1 MRTTPSSILSHRN
14 NRLLLCG
21 FVLVPLVALS
31 LSTHPF
37 RQSASS
43 ASTITVTTTPQAII
57 QTRLSTNN
65 VWAGSIDQAP
75 GGPASF
81 DALHA
86 PLVRIHVGD
95 DGGNVSMPEVQ
106 QGQWANVHLPGGEPE
121 SRPFE
126 NLDTLVSDVF
136 AAGQQPL
143 LNIKFAPDWMWSC
156 YPNSAGM
163 TGTQSAGSV
172 TDLTFNAF
180 ARYMARLVDYYNKG
194 SMTTE
199 TGTAITNPYGTAHK
213 ITYWELWNEPDL
225 NNETPCA
232 PADGYG
238 ITYTQYATMWNA
250 VTAAM
255 LVQDPTL
262 KFVGPATAGAQF
274 GSSTSSGNQY
284 VDYLMAHAST
294 KPVAISFHGYGYW
307 DNTVADKWIFD
318 GDGTTGCACGGIT
331 DIVNGVRAIR
341 AQYPSTPVWLTE
353 VNVNADWG
361 NDSYKR
367 PWSEFA
373 AAWWGALFQQTAP
386 LGVGMIHQYD
396 AADSPQFGLLDDQT
410 GARYM
415 VYQVISLLD
424 QYFPPGST
432 ILASSSNTNG
442 VLPLAAR
449 TPNGHIAV
457 LVVNRQLS
465 SPTVRSNCGSGGVPL
480 AVSVGLS
487 GLTASAVTLH
497 QLDRTSVDCGS
508 NRATA
513 ASSVALNAAQPLAL
527 HFAGYG
533 LAVLDITPAAMA
545 TSTAGSHGATSSPP
559 SASTGGSRGA
569 TSSPPSVRSRS
580 SAPAVKTLV
589 LYAGLMVVGLALIS
603 VGMLLAFRRL
613 RRKALDRRLRYR
625 RY

>member
-1 MRTTPSSILSHRN
+1 ML
-14 NRLLLCG
+14 
-21 FVLVPLVALS
+21 VLLVALC
-31 LSTHPF
+31 LSAHPS
-37 RQSASS
+37 QSRASS
-43 ASTITVTTTPQAII
+43 STTITVTTTPQGSI
-57 QTRLSTNN
+57 QTQLSTNN
-65 VWAGSIDQAP
+65 VWAGSLDQAP

-81 DALHA
+81 AALHA

-95 DGGNVSMPEVQ
+95 DGGTVSMPEVQ
-106 QGQWANVHLPGGEPE
+106 QNQWANLHLPGGEPE
-121 SRPFE
+121 SRPFA

-136 AAGQQPL
+136 ATGQQPL
-143 LNIKFAPDWMWSC
+143 MNIKFAPDWMWSC

-163 TGTQSAGSV
+163 TGTQTVGRV
-172 TDLTFNAF
+172 NDLTFNAF
-180 ARYMARLVDYYNKG
+180 AQYMARLVDYYNKG

-199 TGTAITNPYGTAHK
+199 TGTVITNPYGTAHK

-232 PADGYG
+232 PADGFG
-238 ITYTQYATMWNA
+238 ITYTQYTTMWNA

-255 LVQDPTL
+255 LAQDPSL

-284 VDYLMAHAST
+284 VDYLMAHATT

-307 DNTVADKWIFD
+307 DNTVADQWIFD

-331 DIVNGVRAIR
+331 DIVNGVHAIR

-361 NDSYKR
+361 NDGYKR

-386 LGVGMIHQYD
+386 LGVGLIHQYD
-396 AADSPQFGLLDDQT
+396 AADGPQFGLLDDQT

-424 QYFPPGST
+424 QFFPIGST
-432 ILASSSNTNG
+432 ILASSSNTDG

-449 TPNGHIAV
+449 TPSGHIAV
-457 LVVNRQLS
+457 LVVNRQLAS
-465 SPTVRSNCGSGGVPL
+465 RSVRSTCGSGGVPM

-497 QLDRTSVDCGS
+497 QLDRRSVDCTS
-508 NRATA
+508 NRSTT
-513 ASSVALNAAQPLAL
+513 ASSVALNPARPLSVE
-527 HFAGYG
+527 FAGYG
-533 LAVLDITPAAMA
+533 VAVLDITPAATVA
-545 TSTAGSHGATSSPP
+545 STAGSRSGTPSPQSVSTAGSHGGASSPQ
-559 SASTGGSRGA
+559 SVT
-569 TSSPPSVRSRS
+569 PPST
-580 SAPAVKTLV
+580 PTIKTFLPYV
-589 LYAGLMVVGLALIS
+589 GFIVVGLALFS
-603 VGMLLAFRRL
+603 VVMFPAFRRQG
-613 RRKALDRRLRYR
+613 RKALARLLRNR

>member
-1 MRTTPSSILSHRN
+1 MHTTPSPILSHRKH
-14 NRLLLCG
+14 RLLLCG
-21 FVLVPLVALS
+21 FVLVPLVVLS
-31 LSTHPF
+31 LS
-37 RQSASS
+37 ASS
-43 ASTITVTTTPQAII
+43 NRSRASSSSTTITVTTTPQTTI
-57 QTRLSTNN
+57 QTQLSTNN
-65 VWAGSIDQAP
+65 VWAGSLDQAP

-95 DGGNVSMPEVQ
+95 DGGAVSMPEVQ

-143 LNIKFAPDWMWSC
+143 MNIKFAPDWMWSC
-156 YPNSAGM
+156 YPHSAGM
-163 TGTQSAGSV
+163 TEKQTAGHV
-172 TDLTFNAF
+172 TDLTFNTF
-180 ARYMARLVDYYNKG
+180 AQYMARLVDYYNKG

-199 TGTAITNPYGTAHK
+199 TGTVISNPYGTAHT

-232 PADGYG
+232 PADGFG
-238 ITYTQYATMWNA
+238 ITYTQYTTMWNA

-255 LVQDPTL
+255 LAQDPTL

-274 GSSTSSGNQY
+274 GSSTTTGNQY
-284 VDYLMAHAST
+284 VDYLMAHATT
-294 KPVAISFHGYGYW
+294 KPTAISFHGYGYW
-307 DNTVADKWIFD
+307 DNTVADQWIFD

-331 DIVNGVRAIR
+331 DIVNGVRAMQ

-361 NDSYKR
+361 NDDYKR

-386 LGVGMIHQYD
+386 LGVGMIDQYD

-415 VYQVISLLD
+415 VYQVMALLN
-424 QYFPPGST
+424 QYFPAGST

-442 VLPLAAR
+442 VLSLAAR

-457 LVVNRQLS
+457 LVVNRQLA
-465 SPTVRSNCGSGGVPL
+465 SPTVRSSCGSGGMP
-480 AVSVGLS
+480 ADVSVELS
-487 GLTASAVTLH
+487 GLTASVVTLH
-497 QLDRTSVDCGS
+497 QLDRTSVDCASNGS
-508 NRATA
+508 TA
-513 ASSVALNAAQPLAL
+513 ARSNALHAAQPLTV
-527 HFAGYG
+527 HFPGYG
-533 LAVLDITPAAMA
+533 LAVLDITPTATAASP
-545 TSTAGSHGATSSPP
+545 TSGNTGATSSPQP
-559 SASTGGSRGA
+559 
-569 TSSPPSVRSRS
+569 TSSPQSVRPS
-580 SAPAVKTLV
+580 SSTPAVKTIL
-589 LYAGLMVVGLALIS
+589 LYAGLIVVGLALIS
-603 VGMLLAFRRL
+603 AGMLLAVRRR
-613 RRKALDRRLRYR
+613 RRKKDLSRRLRYR

>member
-1 MRTTPSSILSHRN
+1 MHTTPFPILSQRKNH
-14 NRLLLCG
+14 LLLCG
-21 FVLVPLVALS
+21 FVLVLLVALN
-31 LSTHPF
+31 LIAYPN
-37 RQSASS
+37 QSRASS
-43 ASTITVTTTPQAII
+43 SSTTITVTNTPQGTIHT
-57 QTRLSTNN
+57 QLSTNN

-95 DGGNVSMPEVQ
+95 DGGAVSMPEVQ
-106 QGQWANVHLPGGEPE
+106 QSQWANVHLPGGEPE

-143 LNIKFAPDWMWSC
+143 MNIKFAPDWMWSC

-163 TGTQSAGSV
+163 TERQTAGHV
-172 TDLTFNAF
+172 TDLTFNTF
-180 ARYMARLVDYYNKG
+180 AHYMARLVDYYNKG

-199 TGTAITNPYGTAHK
+199 TGTVITNPSGTAHT

-232 PADGYG
+232 PADGFG
-238 ITYTQYATMWNA
+238 ITSTQYTTMWNA

-255 LVQDPTL
+255 LAQDPTL

-274 GSSTSSGNQY
+274 GSSTSTGNQY
-284 VDYLMAHAST
+284 VDDLMAHATT
-294 KPVAISFHGYGYW
+294 KPAAISFHGYGYW
-307 DNTVADKWIFD
+307 DNTVADQWIFD

-331 DIVNGVRAIR
+331 DIVNGVKAMR

-361 NDSYKR
+361 DDSYKR

-396 AADSPQFGLLDDQT
+396 AADAPQFGLIDDQT

-415 VYQVISLLD
+415 AYQVMSLLD
-424 QYFPPGST
+424 QFFPPGST

-442 VLPLAAR
+442 VLSLAAH

-457 LVVNRQLS
+457 LVVNRQVAS
-465 SPTVRSNCGSGGVPL
+465 RTVRSSCGSGGVPVD
-480 AVSVGLS
+480 VSVGLS

-497 QLDRTSVDCGS
+497 QLDRTSVDCSSNGS
-508 NRATA
+508 A
-513 ASSVALNAAQPLAL
+513 AARSVALHAAQPLAV
-527 HFAGYG
+527 HFPGYG
-533 LAVLDITPAAMA
+533 LAVLDITPAATA
-545 TSTAGSHGATSSPP
+545 TATATAAPTGGSTGGTSSPHSVRP
-559 SASTGGSRGA
+559 QSST
-569 TSSPPSVRSRS
+569 TSST
-580 SAPAVKTLV
+580 SAIKSLL
-589 LYAGLMVVGLALIS
+589 LYAGLIVVGLALIS
-603 VGMLLAFRRL
+603 AGLIYAFRRR
-613 RRKALDRRLRYR
+613 RRKVLGRPLRYR